1 MKTKIFGIIAAAL
14 AAGAV
19 SVGCTSSSGGSSGSG
34 NTPAAAPMPAA
45 SSFTAGAC
53 RNAADHVIALGEISG
68 RLQGKTDIPMADR
81 SALATHQEAIRTML
95 PKVTDTKVK
104 TPLQTLVTTVGWTR
118 LRLDL
123 QSYDPALLDAVA
135 KADADTRAVCVR

>member
-1 MKTKIFGIIAAAL
+1 VKTKLFGIIAAAL

-19 SVGCTSSSGGSSGSG
+19 SVGCTSSSTGDG
-34 NTPAAAPMPAA
+34 TAAAKQAAAMPTVD
-45 SSFTAGAC
+45 SFSAGAC
-53 RNAADHVIALGEISG
+53 RNAAEHVIALGEISG
-68 RLQGKTDIPMADR
+68 RLQGKTEIPVADR
-81 SALATHQEAIRTML
+81 SALDSHQKAIRAML
-95 PKVTDTKVK
+95 PKIADTKVR

-123 QSYDPALLDAVA
+123 QSYDPVLLDAVA

>member
-1 MKTKIFGIIAAAL
+1 VKTRIFGIVAAAL

-19 SVGCTSSSGGSSGSG
+19 TAGCTSSSTGDGSAQQR
-34 NTPAAAPMPAA
+34 AAAAMPAA
-45 SSFTAGAC
+45 ESFAPGAC
-53 RNAADHVIALGEISG
+53 RNAAEHVIALGEISG
-68 RLQGKTDIPMADR
+68 RLQGRTDVPAADR
-81 SALATHQEAIRTML
+81 TALDQHQKALRAML
-95 PKVTDTKVK
+95 PQVADSSVR

-135 KADADTRAVCVR
+135 KADAATRAVCVR